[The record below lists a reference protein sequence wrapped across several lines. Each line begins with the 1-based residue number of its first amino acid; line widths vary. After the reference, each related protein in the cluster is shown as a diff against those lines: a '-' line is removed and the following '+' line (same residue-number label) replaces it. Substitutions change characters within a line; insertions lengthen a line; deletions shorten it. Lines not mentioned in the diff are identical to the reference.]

1 MNQIAKFQSTLESK
15 DKFDAIKPGW
25 TIRVNQRIK
34 EGEKTRVQAFEG
46 MVISRKHGTEAG
58 GTITV
63 RKVTDDIG
71 VEKTFPIYLPSIE
84 SVKVVRKAKV
94 RRAKLYFLRDK
105 TNKEIRKKL
114 RTEQP
119 KMITKASKK
128 KSAQP
133 EKEVEEVSQ

>member
-1 MNQIAKFQSTLESK
+1 MNSISKFRTGLTET
-15 DKFDAIKPGW
+15 DKFETIKPGW

-46 MVISRKHGTEAG
+46 MVISRKHGSEAG

-63 RKVTDDIG
+63 RKVSDNIG

-105 TNKEIRKKL
+105 TNKEIRKKI
-114 RTEQP
+114 RTEAP
-119 KMITKASKK
+119 KVITKISKK
-128 KSAQP
+128 KKAT
-133 EKEVEEVSQ
+133 EVAE

>member
-1 MNQIAKFQSTLESK
+1 MDTISAFQATLGTTN
-15 DKFDAIKPGW
+15 KFDGIKPGW

-46 MVISRKHGTEAG
+46 MVIARKHGVEAG

-63 RKVTDDIG
+63 RKVSDGIG
-71 VEKTFPIYLPSIE
+71 IEKIFPVYLPSIE
-84 SVKVVRKAKV
+84 SVKVVRKTKV
-94 RRAKLYFLRDK
+94 RRAKLYYLRDK

-119 KMITKASKK
+119 KANAKEAS
-128 KSAQP
+128 Q
-133 EKEVEEVSQ
+133 

>member
-1 MNQIAKFQSTLESK
+1 MNHVTKFQSTLETK
-15 DKFDAIKPGW
+15 NKFEDIKPGW

-63 RKVTDDIG
+63 RKVTDSIG

-94 RRAKLYFLRDK
+94 RRAKLYYLRDK
-105 TNKEIRKKL
+105 TNKEIRRKL

-119 KMITKASKK
+119 KMVTKVAKK
-128 KSAQP
+128 K
-133 EKEVEEVSQ
+133 EVVEEVSETE

>member
-1 MNQIAKFQSTLESK
+1 MNSISKFRASLAETN
-15 DKFDAIKPGW
+15 KFEAIKPGW

-46 MVISRKHGTEAG
+46 MVIARKHGSEAG

-63 RKVTDDIG
+63 RKVSDGIG

-105 TNKEIRKKL
+105 TNKEIRKKI

-119 KMITKASKK
+119 KVITKVSKK
-128 KSAQP
+128 KKIS
-133 EKEVEEVSQ
+133 EEETASQ

>member
-1 MNQIAKFQSTLESK
+1 MSTIAKFQATLETK
-15 DKFDAIKPGW
+15 DKFEAIKPGW

-63 RKVTDDIG
+63 RKVTDSIG

-94 RRAKLYFLRDK
+94 RRAKLYYLRDK
-105 TNKEIRKKL
+105 TNKEIRRKL

-119 KMITKASKK
+119 KATTKSIKK
-128 KSAQP
+128 K
-133 EKEVEEVSQ
+133 EVVEEETASQ